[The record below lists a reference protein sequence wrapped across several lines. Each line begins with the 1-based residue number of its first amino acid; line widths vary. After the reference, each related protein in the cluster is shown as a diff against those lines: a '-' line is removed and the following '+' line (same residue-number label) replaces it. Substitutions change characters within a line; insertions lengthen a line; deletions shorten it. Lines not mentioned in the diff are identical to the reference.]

1 MPERKVK
8 VGSSV
13 GLHAR
18 PATIFTQA
26 AAKLP
31 VKVTIGKPGG
41 NAVDARSVLF
51 VLGLD
56 VRGGEEVVLSA
67 DGEGADAALD
77 ELEAL
82 LQRDLDKDSATHQG
96 GARSRAGAPSACP
109 ARLPGDEVA
118 RADPVP
124 GLDQP
129 HGAGL
134 RPHRQRVRGRPVR
147 GEAHAVQQLA
157 VRDPGRGHED
167 VVAAHHVVERQHL
180 VDVIAGLLR
189 TTALVVVAGLEP
201 AENAPP
207 MH

>member
-31 VKVTIGKPGG
+31 VKVTIAKPGG

-56 VRGGEEVVLSA
+56 VRGGDEVVLAA
-67 DGEGADAALD
+67 DGDGADAALD

-82 LQRDLDKDSATHQG
+82 LQRDLDK
-96 GARSRAGAPSACP
+96 
-109 ARLPGDEVA
+109 E
-118 RADPVP
+118 
-124 GLDQP
+124 
-129 HGAGL
+129 
-134 RPHRQRVRGRPVR
+134 
-147 GEAHAVQQLA
+147 
-157 VRDPGRGHED
+157 
-167 VVAAHHVVERQHL
+167 
-180 VDVIAGLLR
+180 
-189 TTALVVVAGLEP
+189 
-201 AENAPP
+201 
-207 MH
+207 